1 MQIKVLINGI
11 TGKMGRVAQATIKQQ
26 TDLTLVGEGNSKTN
40 LVDLIKQHKPDVVV
54 DLTTPD
60 CVWGNCKTIIES
72 NVRPVIGTTGLNN
85 EQITELEKRCKTK
98 KLGGAIVPNFSLG
111 AMLMMKYAQDAIKY
125 FPDSE
130 IIEMHHNQKKDAPSG
145 TALKTM
151 QMMDKDIPIHSVRLP
166 GFFAHQEVI
175 FGGFGE
181 SLKIRHDALNRESMM
196 PGLWLTCR
204 KVMQLNHLVYG
215 LENLV

>member
-1 MQIKVLINGI
+1 MIKVLINGI
-11 TGKMGRVAQATIKQQ
+11 TGKMGRVAKATIGQQ
-26 TDLTLVGEGNSKTN
+26 KDLHLAAEGNSKTD
-40 LVDLIKQHKPDVVV
+40 LAQLIKTHKPDVVV

-60 CVWGNCKTIIES
+60 CVFANSKIIIEQGA
-72 NVRPVIGTTGLNN
+72 RPVIGTTGLTN
-85 EQITELEKRCKTK
+85 EQIAELEKACKNK

-111 AMLMMKYAQDAIKY
+111 AMLMMKYAQDAVKY
-125 FPDSE
+125 FPDCE

-151 QMMDKDIPIHSVRLP
+151 QVMDKDIPIHSVRLP
-166 GFFAHQEVI
+166 GLFAHQLVM

-181 SLKIRHDALNRESMM
+181 LLTIRHDALNREAMM
-196 PGLWLTCR
+196 PGLYLTCR
-204 KVMQLNHLVYG
+204 KVMELNHMVYG